1 MSFMSRPPNERPSRF
16 TDAIVCRRGHVYSSD
31 AARAHPAERCPE
43 CGAKLLESCDNCGT
57 KIRGELEVPGVV
69 SFTEFEPN
77 DFCHNCG
84 TPFSWAGRQARIYQL
99 QNLLDEED
107 LDEATRLAVAEELE
121 ALATTP
127 QDQEEEAR
135 RWKRIQQMAPGLM
148 QSGQKIIETVVTA
161 AIKAQL
167 GL

>member
-16 TDAIVCRRGHVYSSD
+16 TDAIVCRRGHVYADD
-31 AARAHPAERCPE
+31 AVRAHPAERCPE

-69 SFTEFEPN
+69 SFVPFEPN

-121 ALATTP
+121 ALATAP
-127 QDQEEEAR
+127 HNEEEEAR
-135 RWKRIQQMAPGLM
+135 RWQRIQQMAPGLM
-148 QSGQKIIETVVTA
+148 QSGQKIVETVVTA